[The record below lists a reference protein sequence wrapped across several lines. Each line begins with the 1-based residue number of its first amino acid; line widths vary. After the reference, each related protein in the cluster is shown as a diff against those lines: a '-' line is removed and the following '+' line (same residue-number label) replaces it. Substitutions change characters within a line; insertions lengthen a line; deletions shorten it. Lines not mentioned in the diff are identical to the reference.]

1 LLARRQTIAG
11 RMVFLTDGRAI
22 SYAESVMAY
31 AAVVSLERSS
41 VRRQPEQTAMSWR
54 SLYRAASQSRSRA
67 CALTRPEGVSPHH
80 LIGIQPDIAL
90 ASTIAAIRAGRDE
103 LIEKAVSVVEQ
114 Q

>member
-1 LLARRQTIAG
+1 MR
-11 RMVFLTDGRAI
+11 V
-22 SYAESVMAY
+22 
-31 AAVVSLERSS
+31 
-41 VRRQPEQTAMSWR
+41 
-54 SLYRAASQSRSRA
+54 
-67 CALTRPEGVSPHH
+67 TRPEGVSPHH